1 MSIITDIYKVFSLLL
16 ILLITQSTIASAE
29 SSPIDPI
36 RLEYDKLSHSISIT
50 HLPNYSSLTIFT
62 ENGSV
67 DYLERTDTI
76 SYMFNSQYRILDQLA
91 VTGSLSFRVIT
102 RTEYINEDKIKSIR
116 DNKAGFALGVRYDN
130 YSIPFNPS
138 LEFNYTY
145 PNRIWTGLSGC
156 IIRDPLIHTIA
167 LHYTS
172 KAKNQSQELSLLQS
186 LAFLANDRT
195 SLRVS
200 LVSLLTDRQLP
211 SISSITFS
219 ASYSLDPDKKQN
231 ITLNNTL
238 RFLDSG
244 IGLSIGT
251 SYSF

>member
-1 MSIITDIYKVFSLLL
+1 M
-16 ILLITQSTIASAE
+16 
-29 SSPIDPI
+29 
-36 RLEYDKLSHSISIT
+36 
-50 HLPNYSSLTIFT
+50 
-62 ENGSV
+62 
-67 DYLERTDTI
+67 
-76 SYMFNSQYRILDQLA
+76 
-91 VTGSLSFRVIT
+91 IT

-167 LHYTS
+167 LHYTP

-219 ASYSLDPDKKQN
+219 ASYSLDPDKT
-231 ITLNNTL
+231 ILL
-238 RFLDSG
+238 LSHFAFSDSG
-244 IGLSIGT
+244 MAYIGT
-251 SYSF
+251 SHILTKKEALPVAASLLASNFSMLPLKCAKIRTFDLEGMLEIF